1 MYQKS
6 WNGGKEYMVSAL
18 FRYLDLDGDGF
29 LQREE
34 LQKVY
39 NIIITQSVF
48 DKSNI
53 FFNLINSVSFFF
65 I

>member
-1 MYQKS
+1 
-6 WNGGKEYMVSAL
+6 MVSAL

-29 LQREE
+29 LQHEE

-48 DKSNI
+48 DKSII
-53 FFNLINSVSFFF
+53 FFLIQ
-65 I
+65 